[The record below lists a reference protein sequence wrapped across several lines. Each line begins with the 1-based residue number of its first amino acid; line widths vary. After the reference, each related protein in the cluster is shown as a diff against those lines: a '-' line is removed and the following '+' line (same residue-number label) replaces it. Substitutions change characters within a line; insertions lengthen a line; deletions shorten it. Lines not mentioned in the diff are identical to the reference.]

1 MVTATATSTVTV
13 PAAPIKEAKGI
24 LDSAGIQFSNLDIH
38 FRKGEDV
45 IDPVTGV
52 LKVADKEYSSAKY
65 PEWLPTWD
73 PSQKFAQY
81 SDDFNKAYRDPGL
94 DADPELRSLFP
105 PQSKDKYSIKKL
117 SPKLGSE
124 IRGIQLS
131 ELSTQAKNDLAL
143 FVAQRGVVV
152 FRNQDLKDKGLEF
165 NKKLGEHFG
174 PLHVHPSSGAPENYP
189 QFHITYRRHDPEE
202 YNKVFRKR
210 TSLNDQWHS
219 DCTFEKY
226 TPSYTFFAMLD
237 GPETGGDT
245 IFSDCI
251 EAYDRLSPTFQK
263 MIHGLK
269 ATHSSVEQ
277 ATQSKND
284 GGIERR
290 EPSTVVHPLVRVHPV
305 LKKKALYVSRFFMQD
320 IEGLKKEES
329 NAILDLLTDHINNSF
344 DLQIRASY
352 EPGTVV
358 VWDNRRVLHTAT
370 FDWDTGAT
378 RHCYRITPMGE
389 RPVEDEEEL
398 EEWNK

>member
-202 YNKVFRKR
+202 YNK
-210 TSLNDQWHS
+210 
-219 DCTFEKY
+219 
-226 TPSYTFFAMLD
+226 
-237 GPETGGDT
+237 
-245 IFSDCI
+245 
-251 EAYDRLSPTFQK
+251 
-263 MIHGLK
+263 
-269 ATHSSVEQ
+269 
-277 ATQSKND
+277 SKND

-398 EEWNK
+398 EECNK